1 MAMSKKGLFEESEAE
16 LSKVCKALG
25 HPARIKIIKILLA
38 NNNQSCKEIV
48 EKIPLSQSTVSQH
61 LAELRDAQL
70 IVGKN
75 QRTSVI
81 YSVDKTYLSKAQ
93 RMLSDFL
100 NAHIINVKQSTLF

>member
-1 MAMSKKGLFEESEAE
+1 MSKKGLFEQSEVE

-38 NNNQSCKEIV
+38 NNNQTCKEIV

-61 LAELRDAQL
+61 LAELRDAEL
-70 IVGKN
+70 IIGKN
-75 QRTSVI
+75 FKTSVI

-100 NAHIINVKQSTLF
+100 NAHILNVKQSTLF